1 MSKERVAANGYE
13 AVSKER
19 VAAKRDTT
27 VSKERAG
34 NKKGDLS
41 RPFSPEVRQ
50 EYLKLWVELAT
61 EL

>member
-1 MSKERVAANGYE
+1 MAAKGDTAGSNARVAVKRDT
-13 AVSKER
+13 AVSK
-19 VAAKRDTT
+19 DH
-27 VSKERAG
+27 AG

-41 RPFSPEVRQ
+41 RPFSPEVSQ

>member
-1 MSKERVAANGYE
+1 MAVNRYE

-27 VSKERAG
+27 VRKKCAG

-50 EYLKLWVELAT
+50 EYLKPLVELAT